1 MGVNISTAQIK
12 ELRERTGAG
21 MMDCKKALIE
31 TGGDMEKAVEYLRE
45 KGLAAAAK
53 KAGRIAAEGLIT
65 SFITP
70 DKKCGALVEVNCETD
85 FVTKV
90 DSFKEFAHELAEHVA
105 VNAPNALSPETGEE
119 GPYLMEQ
126 TLKSGAT
133 VQETVTQLVAN
144 IGEKITVR
152 RFVRFA
158 RQEPGLVQDYIL
170 MGGKIGVLL
179 ELSLEKAEVAGE
191 EDLLNL
197 AKDLAMQ
204 VAAAKPEY
212 VRRDEVDQETLEK
225 EKAIYRAQAIN
236 EGKPEQIAEKIAE
249 GRLEKFFK
257 EACLEEQEF
266 IKDSSLTVKKLLG
279 QVGEKLGTRIEVVRF
294 ARYEKG
300 EGLAKR
306 SDDFVGEVMSQINQ

>member
-1 MGVNISTAQIK
+1 MNVSTAEIK

-31 TGGDMEKAVEYLRE
+31 SGGDLEKAVEYLRE

-53 KAGRIAAEGLIT
+53 KAGRIAAEGMIT

-90 DSFKEFAHELAEHVA
+90 DSFREFARELAEHIA
-105 VNAPNALSPETGEE
+105 VNAPKALSAETGKE
-119 GPYLMEQ
+119 GPYLLEQ

-133 VQETVTQLVAN
+133 VQETVNELVAN

-152 RFVRFA
+152 RFVRFERSGA
-158 RQEPGLVQDYIL
+158 GLVQDYIH

-179 ELSLEKAEVAGE
+179 EVALENAEAAGE
-191 EDLLNL
+191 EAFLNL

-212 VRRDEVDQETLEK
+212 VRRDEVDKETLEK
-225 EKAIYRAQAIN
+225 ERAIYMAQAVN
-236 EGKPEQIAEKIAE
+236 EGKPEAIAEKIAQ

-257 EACLEEQEF
+257 EACLEEQVY
-266 IKDSSLTVKKLLG
+266 IKDNNLTVKKLLEE
-279 QVGEKLGTRIEVVRF
+279 VAKKLGAGIEVVRF

-306 SDDFVGEVMSQINQ
+306 SDDFVGEVMSQLNQ

>member
-1 MGVNISTAQIK
+1 MKVSTAQIK

-65 SFITP
+65 SYITP

-90 DSFKEFAHELAEHVA
+90 DSFREFARELAEHIA
-105 VNAPNALSPETGEE
+105 VNAPKALSAETGKE

-133 VQETVTQLVAN
+133 VQETVNQLVAN

-152 RFVRFA
+152 RFSRFE
-158 RQEPGLVQDYIL
+158 RTEPGLIQDYIH

-179 ELSLEKAEVAGE
+179 ELSLEKAEAAGE
-191 EDLLNL
+191 EAFLNL

-212 VRRDEVDQETLEK
+212 VRRDQVDQETLEK
-225 EKAIYRAQAIN
+225 EKAIYRAQAVN
-236 EGKPEQIAEKIAE
+236 EGKPEAIAEKIAQ

-257 EACLEEQEF
+257 EACLEEQAY
-266 IKDSSLTVKKLLG
+266 IKDSNLTVKKLLE
-279 QVGEKLGTRIEVVRF
+279 QAAEELGTRIEVVRF
-294 ARYEKG
+294 TRYEKG

-306 SDDFVGEVMSQINQ
+306 DDDFVGEVMSQLK

>member
-1 MGVNISTAQIK
+1 MNISTADIK

-31 TGGDMEKAVEYLRE
+31 TGGNMEKAVEYLRE

-65 SFITP
+65 SFVTP

-90 DSFKEFAHELAEHVA
+90 DAFREFAQELAEHVA
-105 VNAPNALSPETGEE
+105 AKAPKALSAETGEG
-119 GPYLMEQ
+119 GPYLLEQ
-126 TLKSGAT
+126 TLKNGAT
-133 VQETVTQLVAN
+133 VQETVNQLVAS
-144 IGEKITVR
+144 IGEKISVR
-152 RFVRFA
+152 RFVRFE
-158 RQEPGLVQDYIL
+158 RSEPGVVQDYIH
-170 MGGKIGVLL
+170 MGGKIGVLV
-179 ELSLEKAEVAGE
+179 ELALDKAEVAGE
-191 EDLLNL
+191 EAFLNL

-212 VRRDEVDQETLEK
+212 VRRDEVDEETLTK
-225 EKAIYRAQAIN
+225 EKAIYMAQAVN
-236 EGKPEQIAEKIAE
+236 EGKPEAIAEKIAQ

-257 EACLEEQEF
+257 EACLEEQVY
-266 IKDSSLTVKKLLG
+266 IKDNNITVKKLLE
-279 QVGEKLGTRIEVVRF
+279 QVANELGAGIKIVRF

-306 SDDFVGEVMSQINQ
+306 SDDFAGEVMSQINQ

>member
-1 MGVNISTAQIK
+1 MNISTADIK

-31 TGGDMEKAVEYLRE
+31 TGGNMEKAVEYLRE

-65 SFITP
+65 SFVTP

-90 DSFKEFAHELAEHVA
+90 DAFREFAQELAEHVA
-105 VNAPNALSPETGEE
+105 AKAPKALSAETGEG
-119 GPYLMEQ
+119 GPYLLEQ
-126 TLKSGAT
+126 TLKNGAT
-133 VQETVTQLVAN
+133 VQETVNQLVAS
-144 IGEKITVR
+144 IGEKISVR
-152 RFVRFA
+152 RFVRFE
-158 RQEPGLVQDYIL
+158 RSEPGVVQDYIH
-170 MGGKIGVLL
+170 MGGKIGVLV
-179 ELSLEKAEVAGE
+179 ELALDKAEVAGE
-191 EDLLNL
+191 EAFLNL

-204 VAAAKPEY
+204 VAAGNP
-212 VRRDEVDQETLEK
+212 VCRRDEVDRDLTK
-225 EKAIYRAQAIN
+225 EKPFTWHKRVN
-236 EGKPEQIAEKIAE
+236 ESKPEAIAEKIAQ

-257 EACLEEQEF
+257 EACLEEQVY
-266 IKDSSLTVKKLLG
+266 IKDNNITVKKLLE
-279 QVGEKLGTRIEVVRF
+279 QVANELGAGIKIVRF

-306 SDDFVGEVMSQINQ
+306 SDDFAGEVMSQINQ

>member
-1 MGVNISTAQIK
+1 MKVSTAQIK

-144 IGEKITVR
+144 IGEKLPCAVLSALRGRSPDWSRIISIWAGKSGSCWNSPWKKQRLPGR
-152 RFVRFA
+152 RTF
-158 RQEPGLVQDYIL
+158 
-170 MGGKIGVLL
+170 
-179 ELSLEKAEVAGE
+179 
-191 EDLLNL
+191 
-197 AKDLAMQ
+197 
-204 VAAAKPEY
+204 
-212 VRRDEVDQETLEK
+212 
-225 EKAIYRAQAIN
+225 
-236 EGKPEQIAEKIAE
+236 
-249 GRLEKFFK
+249 
-257 EACLEEQEF
+257 
-266 IKDSSLTVKKLLG
+266 
-279 QVGEKLGTRIEVVRF
+279 
-294 ARYEKG
+294 
-300 EGLAKR
+300 
-306 SDDFVGEVMSQINQ
+306 